1 MTQSGH
7 FQMREKSGDQGC
19 HAKFAPRLL
28 ENEPCSLQS
37 TFDPKQ
43 TCAGGLS
50 LRLTFLV
57 RGYGSL
63 EGAMEQ
69 TIKPQEFRDVEV
81 SRPLACL

>member
-43 TCAGGLS
+43 TCAGGFPAPDLPW
-50 LRLTFLV
+50 
-57 RGYGSL
+57 L
-63 EGAMEQ
+63 EGMAHWREPWN
-69 TIKPQEFRDVEV
+69 KP
-81 SRPLACL
+81 